1 MKRRK
6 IQILA
11 PWMRS
16 LLRSLEYEEEEAGKV
31 ATGIPDERRQ
41 GGHHVAG
48 RGGGKQA
55 LPDLL
60 RRHEEPLENG
70 QGIRMAALM

>member
-1 MKRRK
+1 MH
-6 IQILA
+6 
-11 PWMRS
+11 
-16 LLRSLEYEEEEAGKV
+16 LRSLGYEEEAGEV
-31 ATGIPDERRQ
+31 PAGIPVECGQ
-41 GGHHVAG
+41 GGHLVAG

-70 QGIRMAALM
+70 SFLRMAALM